1 MADRRVTCVK
11 RLVVEIPDKHAGI
24 THLGGENWLLSRG
37 EVIKAINSG
46 TDSFYTLED
55 GKRAEIRVRSGIPPY
70 PDFVQTD
77 ADGRWTNNLLALP
90 DCAASQSED
99 DRVMK
104 RQETPLS
111 IESNA

>member
-11 RLVVEIPDKHAGI
+11 KLAVEFPNRHAGI
-24 THLGGENWLLSRG
+24 THLGGENWLLPRS
-37 EVIKAINSG
+37 EVVKAIDSG
-46 TDSFYTLED
+46 ADSFYTLED

-90 DCAASQSED
+90 ICAASKIEEDKGDEKITRLSSEGKA
-99 DRVMK
+99 R
-104 RQETPLS
+104 
-111 IESNA
+111 